1 MKVLSIDSAS
11 RILDGIKDEVHIYED
26 SASRILDGIKD
37 EVHIYMKI
45 VPQGYWTESRMKS
58 IYMKIYLPYA
68 LVLNDNSYGASS
80 ALNLI

>member
-37 EVHIYMKI
+37 EVHIYI
-45 VPQGYWTESRMKS
+45 YEDSASRILDGIKDEVH
-58 IYMKIYLPYA
+58 IYEDIFA
-68 LVLNDNSYGASS
+68 LCFG
-80 ALNLI
+80 IK